1 MSRQMNG
8 AAGRMALS
16 GMLSALIVAVLY
28 FAGISEVASLSV
40 LAVAGVILC
49 VCVYECG
56 MKFAVSAYAAT
67 SFLSFIVCADKV
79 TAGMYVICF
88 GLYSVLKSLAE
99 TYIRCRVLEWT
110 VKLLFFNLS
119 LVLMLLGARF
129 LLLDIGILKDLPGWA
144 WALGW
149 GVLNGVFLI
158 YDVALTRL
166 MTFYIF
172 RLRQKLFRKS

>member
-1 MSRQMNG
+1 MSHQMNG

-28 FAGISEVASLSV
+28 FAGVSEVASLSV

-56 MKFAVSAYAAT
+56 MKYAVSAYVAT
-67 SFLSFIVCADKV
+67 SLLGLLVCADKV

-99 TYIRCRVLEWT
+99 TYIRRRGIEWLA
-110 VKLLFFNLS
+110 KISFFNLA
-119 LVLMLLGARF
+119 LVLMLLGAKL
-129 LLLDIGILKDLPGWA
+129 LLLDIGILAALPGWA
-144 WALGW
+144 WTLGW
-149 GVLNGVFLI
+149 VALNGVFLI
-158 YDVALTRL
+158 YDVALTRV
-166 MTFYIF
+166 MTFYVF
-172 RLRQKLFRKS
+172 RLRKKIFRKS